1 MMGDPMTKHNESK
14 RARRPPPESKE
25 QTNPASSPRRPATRI
40 EPRGTRLE
48 DYGADYPTPP
58 PEASGEDF

>member
-1 MMGDPMTKHNESK
+1 MGDPMTKHDEPK
-14 RARRPPPESKE
+14 RPRRSSPEPQQ
-25 QTNPASSPRRPATRI
+25 QTNPPGSPRRPAPRI